1 MIKKIAG
8 GFLII
13 EAAGALNEDTV
24 ARLNEAMEFR
34 TDDVIV
40 ILEDEKADL
49 MKMLSRH
56 PGFAEKFTSKITVP
70 VFTNDE
76 LVSFGKI
83 YADEAG
89 YKLDE
94 MATLALYTMI
104 GENQKDAEPV
114 TVGMVRAMIDR
125 AIDRSSRKF
134 RFGRADKEE
143 GRVILHEKDFAF

>member
-1 MIKKIAG
+1 MAG

-13 EAAGALNEDTV
+13 EAAGALSDDSV
-24 ARLNEAMEFR
+24 SRLNQAMEFR
-34 TDDVIV
+34 TDDLIV
-40 ILEDEKADL
+40 ILEDEKSDL
-49 MKMLSRH
+49 MKMLNRH
-56 PGFAEKFTSKITVP
+56 PGFASKFTSTITVP

-83 YADEAG
+83 CADDEG

-114 TVGMVRAMIDR
+114 TIGMVKEMVDR

-134 RFGRADKEE
+134 RFGKADREDGKI
-143 GRVILHEKDFAF
+143 ILHEKDFSF